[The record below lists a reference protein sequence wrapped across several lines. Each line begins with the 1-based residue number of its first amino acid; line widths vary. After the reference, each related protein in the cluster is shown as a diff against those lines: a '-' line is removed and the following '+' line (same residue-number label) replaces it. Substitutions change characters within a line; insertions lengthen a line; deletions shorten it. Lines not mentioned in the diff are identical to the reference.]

1 MEHDTKPVTISI
13 HAGLAKCCSTSV
25 QLLIGA
31 ECKAL
36 AMQEVQKNQKSTHLR
51 IFCGLNSTG
60 KLAIQGDYAEL
71 METLLVRFFD
81 RDVERIENAKKVI
94 TFLNTICLREE
105 RLPDKFYEKLISHLT
120 LLCDACGKSNRQI
133 TFILSSENL
142 SPNPFNDGDYRYI
155 DVVSKLDS
163 PLIRRCEIK
172 LVILAREPESLA
184 KSLMRQDWSSDENIN
199 EFIEKYS
206 ANQKRF
212 NLSMISLKAQIRSL
226 QELTRS
232 IQNISI
238 QCLCLKSESI
248 ISSKKTLN
256 TFSSFIF
263 NQSDH
268 SAIIY
273 NDLPKTNSSKPEDLI
288 AKKLLRYGIS
298 LNTIKSG
305 LSERS
310 NTTSEMT
317 ARMIAFLVKNLVQN
331 IAASPEELRNIVKTV
346 PDANRGLAESMM
358 PLHEYIYHS
367 IDKSKLADEWN
378 RTKSLNKQSRSIIDK
393 LNDEYKN
400 YADIAFKQSNK
411 QKK

>member
-155 DVVSKLDS
+155 KNIRIAKGGVKLYKTFMTDGKIIATG
-163 PLIRRCEIK
+163 LKFDTGKATIK
-172 LVILAREPESLA
+172 PES
-184 KSLMRQDWSSDENIN
+184 MGIINNIYKMMT
-199 EFIEKYS
+199 KY
-206 ANQKRF
+206 A
-212 NLSMISLKAQIRSL
+212 
-226 QELTRS
+226 
-232 IQNISI
+232 
-238 QCLCLKSESI
+238 
-248 ISSKKTLN
+248 
-256 TFSSFIF
+256 
-263 NQSDH
+263 
-268 SAIIY
+268 
-273 NDLPKTNSSKPEDLI
+273 
-288 AKKLLRYGIS
+288 
-298 LNTIKSG
+298 
-305 LSERS
+305 
-310 NTTSEMT
+310 
-317 ARMIAFLVKNLVQN
+317 
-331 IAASPEELRNIVKTV
+331 
-346 PDANRGLAESMM
+346 
-358 PLHEYIYHS
+358 
-367 IDKSKLADEWN
+367 
-378 RTKSLNKQSRSIIDK
+378 
-393 LNDEYKN
+393 
-400 YADIAFKQSNK
+400 
-411 QKK
+411 